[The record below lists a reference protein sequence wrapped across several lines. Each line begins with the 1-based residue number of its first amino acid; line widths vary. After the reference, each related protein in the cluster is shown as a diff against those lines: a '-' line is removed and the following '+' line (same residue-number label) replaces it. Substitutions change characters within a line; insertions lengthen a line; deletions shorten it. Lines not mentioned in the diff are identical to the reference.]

1 MQDLIEKFIE
11 DKDITYDLSLKKWKL
26 KFTMKHGGP
35 AYAIDCVCN
44 IYKVNKE
51 VICVDFQRNA
61 GNQLNFFKE
70 YRKIA
75 EDLKKYNDTV

>member
-51 VICVDFQRNA
+51 VICVDF
-61 GNQLNFFKE
+61 
-70 YRKIA
+70 
-75 EDLKKYNDTV
+75 